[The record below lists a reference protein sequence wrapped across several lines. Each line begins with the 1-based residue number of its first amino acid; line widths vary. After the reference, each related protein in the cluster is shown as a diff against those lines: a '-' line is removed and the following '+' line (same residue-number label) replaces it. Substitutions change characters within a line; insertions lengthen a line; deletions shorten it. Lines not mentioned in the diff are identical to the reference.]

1 MSVFFTQFQCLIWGE
16 NISQSKIFWGKLNR
30 NMDFQNIHTINRGG
44 ENKIYLDIL
53 GRHLKIWQKT
63 KRGIRIK
70 KRWVKARWES
80 KSENGLLM
88 PSFHQSRNKNWEQLV
103 FFFDSPRQ
111 RLRISHIWLL
121 TKEKKSHRAKESA
134 LGEAPINC
142 YHCLPQGL
150 PGVIWWQL
158 YLPYSKQRKHAGC
171 WMWKFCK
178 ENSLFLFSVNAN
190 GYTMDDKH
198 PKILGLSHW
207 GEKSFL

>member
-121 TKEKKSHRAKESA
+121 TKEKKSHRAKGKCFRGGTDK
-134 LGEAPINC
+134 L
-142 YHCLPQGL
+142 LPL
-150 PGVIWWQL
+150 LAARPPGS
-158 YLPYSKQRKHAGC
+158 YLMATILTIFKTKKTC
-171 WMWKFCK
+171 WMLDVEILQGKLLIFIFCECK
-178 ENSLFLFSVNAN
+178 WIYN
-190 GYTMDDKH
+190 G
-198 PKILGLSHW
+198 
-207 GEKSFL
+207 